1 MKKIIVIF
9 SIVVIASIKLI
20 HVNAFENRIIYRINN
35 EIITSY
41 DIKKEFNYIKILNPK
56 ILNLDKKRIFEIS
69 ENSIIKEKIKKIEL
83 QKYFKKLDI
92 NDNYF
97 EEILKNNYLRIGLD
111 SEIEFEKYLA
121 ESKLTIEDFRK
132 KISIEALW
140 TQLVY
145 KKYIDKIKIDE
156 EEIKKQTLKEI
167 NKKLISYNI
176 SEIIFNLENKEKLDD
191 KYQIIIEEIEKN
203 GFGSAAL
210 IHSASQS
217 SNISGE
223 LGWVDE
229 NSINL
234 NILNELK
241 KIEIG
246 NYTKPII
253 IPGGFLILKI
263 NDLRQIDNNLEI
275 DEKKQIEK
283 LKQLKIKEQLDQYS
297 NIYYNKIKKDLKIEK
312 I

>member
-1 MKKIIVIF
+1 MKKVFLIF
-9 SIVVIASIKLI
+9 GVFILI
-20 HVNAFENRIIYRINN
+20 NFQLVSVKALENKIIYRINN

-41 DIKKEFNYIKILNPK
+41 DIKKEFNYLKILNPK
-56 ILNLDKKRIFEIS
+56 ILNLDKSTIFEIS

-83 QKYFKKLDI
+83 QNYFKNLDI
-92 NDNYF
+92 KDDYF
-97 EEILKNNYLRIGLD
+97 EEILKNNYLRIGLN
-111 SEIEFEKYLA
+111 SEKEFKEYLA
-121 ESKLTIEDFRK
+121 KSNLSIEDFRK

-145 KKYIDKIKIDE
+145 KKYIDQIKIDM
-156 EEIKKQTLKEI
+156 EEIKKQTLKEL

-176 SEIIFNLENKEKLDD
+176 SEIIFNLENKEKLED
-191 KYQIIIEEIEKN
+191 KYQFIVEEIEKN

-210 IHSASQS
+210 IHSLSQS

-223 LGWVDE
+223 LGWVNE
-229 NSINL
+229 NTINL

-246 NYTKPII
+246 NYTRPII

-263 NDLRQIDNNLEI
+263 NDLKQVDNNLEI
-275 DEKKQIEK
+275 DENKQIDK
-283 LKQLKIKEQLDQYS
+283 IRQLKIKEQLDQFS
-297 NIYYNKIKKDLKIEK
+297 NIYFNKIKKDLEIEK